1 MAERFTRPYVD
12 AFFAVAG
19 SAEAVDAQLPAL
31 AIVAQAIDGNPDLA
45 KALGNPGIER
55 PRRKA
60 LLDAVAGKAGVETL
74 GGRLLDILLQN
85 RRVHR
90 LPAFLAAVRER
101 LDRERRILE
110 ARVASARPLDEAVVE
125 SLKRMVEGRTGSNV
139 RVVPSVDP
147 SLLGGFVVSVGSARL
162 DASLARRL
170 EKARAALHALAPAS

>member
-19 SAEAVDAQLPAL
+19 SAGAVDAQLPAL
-31 AIVAQAIDGNPDLA
+31 DAVAHAIESNAELA
-45 KALGNPGIER
+45 KVLANPGVER
-55 PRRKA
+55 TRRKA
-60 LLDAVAGKAGVETL
+60 LLGAVAQKVGVDTL
-74 GGRLLDILLQN
+74 GGRLLEILLQN

-101 LDRERRILE
+101 LDRERRTLE
-110 ARVASARPLDEAVVE
+110 ARVTSARPLDEAVFE
-125 SLKRMVEGRTGSNV
+125 ALRRMVEGRTGSTV

>member
-19 SAEAVDAQLPAL
+19 SAEAVDAHLPAL
-31 AIVAQAIDGNPDLA
+31 DSVAAALETNPDLA
-45 KALGNPGIER
+45 KTLGNPGIER
-55 PRRKA
+55 TRRQA
-60 LLDAVAGKAGVETL
+60 VLDAVARKVGVDPL
-74 GGRLLDILLQN
+74 SARLLDVLLQN

-101 LDRERRILE
+101 LDRDRRIHE
-110 ARVASARPLDEAVVE
+110 ARITSARELDETVFE
-125 SLKRMVEGRTGSNV
+125 TLRRMVEGRTGGTV
-139 RVVPSVDP
+139 RVAKVVDP

>member
-19 SAEAVDAQLPAL
+19 SAAAVDAQLPPL
-31 AIVAQAIDGNPDLA
+31 DTVAA
-45 KALGNPGIER
+45 ALGSSPELARILANPGLEKS
-55 PRRKA
+55 RRKA
-60 LLDAVAGKAGVETL
+60 LLDAVAQKAGVAAL
-74 GGRLLDILLQN
+74 GGRLLDVLLQN

-101 LDRERRILE
+101 LDRERRVLE
-110 ARVASARPLDEAVVE
+110 ARVTSARPLDDAVFDA
-125 SLKRMVEGRTGSNV
+125 LRRMVESRTGSSV
-139 RVVPSVDP
+139 RIVPSVDP
-147 SLLGGFVVSVGSARL
+147 SLLGGFVVSAGSARL

>member
-19 SAEAVDAQLPAL
+19 TAESVDAELPSL
-31 AIVAQAIDGNPDLA
+31 AAVAAAIGSNPDLA
-45 KALGNPGIER
+45 KVLANPGIER

-60 LLDAVAGKAGVETL
+60 LLDAVAQSVGVKTL
-74 GGRLLDILLQN
+74 GGRLLDVLLQN

-90 LPAFLAAVRER
+90 LPAFLEAIRER
-101 LDRERRILE
+101 LDRERHVRE
-110 ARVASARPLDEAVVE
+110 ARVTSARPLDATVFDA
-125 SLKRMVEGRTGSNV
+125 LRRMVETRTGSTV
-139 RVVPSVDP
+139 RLVPAVDP
-147 SLLGGFVVSVGSARL
+147 ALLGGFVVSVDSARL

>member
-12 AFFAVAG
+12 AFFAVAA
-19 SAEAVDAQLPAL
+19 SAEAVDAELPAL
-31 AIVAQAIDGNPDLA
+31 AAVAAAIESNPDLA
-45 KALGNPGIER
+45 KVLANPGIEK

-60 LLDAVAGKAGVETL
+60 LLDAVAQKVGIGAL
-74 GGRLLDILLQN
+74 GGRLLDVLLQN

-101 LDRERRILE
+101 LDRARRTLE
-110 ARVASARPLDEAVVE
+110 ARVTSARPLDAAVFEA
-125 SLKRMVEGRTGSNV
+125 LRRMVEGRTGSTV

>member
-19 SAEAVDAQLPAL
+19 SGDAVDAQLPAL
-31 AIVAQAIDGNPDLA
+31 DALARAIESNTGFAKVLA
-45 KALGNPGIER
+45 NPGVER
-55 PRRKA
+55 TRRKA
-60 LLDAVAGKAGVETL
+60 LLDAVAQKAGVTAL
-74 GGRLLDILLQN
+74 GARLLDVLLQN

-110 ARVASARPLDEAVVE
+110 ARVTSARPLDDAVFE
-125 SLKRMVEGRTGSNV
+125 SLRRMVEGRTGSNV
-139 RVVPSVDP
+139 RVVPTVDP
-147 SLLGGFVVSVGSARL
+147 SLLGGFVVSVGSARF

-170 EKARAALHALAPAS
+170 EKARAALHGPTPAS

>member
-19 SAEAVDAQLPAL
+19 SAGAVDAQLPAL
-31 AIVAQAIDGNPDLA
+31 ASVAQAIDTNPDLA
-45 KALGNPGIER
+45 KVLANPGIEKT
-55 PRRKA
+55 RRKA
-60 LLDAVAGKAGVETL
+60 VLDAVAERAGVAAL
-74 GGRLLDILLQN
+74 GGRLLDVLLQN

-90 LPAFLAAVRER
+90 LSAFLSAVKER
-101 LDRERRILE
+101 LDRERHVLE
-110 ARVASARPLDEAVVE
+110 ARVTSARPLDATAFEG
-125 SLKRMVEGRTGSNV
+125 LRRMVEGRTGSTV
-139 RVVPSVDP
+139 RVVAAVDP

>member
-19 SAEAVDAQLPAL
+19 SAEAVDAELGPLDAVAA
-31 AIVAQAIDGNPDLA
+31 AIASNPDLA
-45 KALGNPGIER
+45 KVLANPGIEK

-60 LLDAVAGKAGVETL
+60 LLEAVAQKVAVKTL
-74 GGRLLDILLQN
+74 GGRLLDVLLQN

-101 LDRERRILE
+101 LDRERKTLE
-110 ARVASARPLDEAVVE
+110 ARVTSARPLDEAVFEAVR
-125 SLKRMVEGRTGSNV
+125 RMVEGRTGSTV

-147 SLLGGFVVSVGSARL
+147 ALLGGFVVSVGSARL

>member
-19 SAEAVDAQLPAL
+19 SDAAVDAELPAL
-31 AIVAQAIDGNPDLA
+31 DAVAQALASSPELA
-45 KALGNPGIER
+45 KVLANPGIDR

-60 LLDAVAGKAGVETL
+60 LLDAVAQKVGTGTL
-74 GGRLLDILLQN
+74 ASRLLDALLQN
-85 RRVHR
+85 RRIHR

-101 LDRERRILE
+101 LDRERHTLE
-110 ARVASARPLDEAVVE
+110 ARVTSARPLDEAVFDA
-125 SLKRMVEGRTGSNV
+125 LRRMVEGRTGSTV
-139 RVVPSVDP
+139 RVVPAVDP

-170 EKARAALHALAPAS
+170 EKARAALHALAPA

>member
-19 SAEAVDAQLPAL
+19 SADAVDAQLPAL
-31 AIVAQAIDGNPDLA
+31 ASVAQAIDANPELA
-45 KALGNPGIER
+45 NVLANPGIEKT
-55 PRRKA
+55 RRKA
-60 LLDAVAGKAGVETL
+60 VLDTVAQRAGVGTL
-74 GGRLLDILLQN
+74 GGRLLDVLLQN

-101 LDRERRILE
+101 LDRERRVLE
-110 ARVASARPLDEAVVE
+110 ARVASARPLDEAVFE
-125 SLKRMVEGRTGSNV
+125 ALRRMVEGRTGSTV
-139 RVVPSVDP
+139 RVVASVDP

>member
-12 AFFAVAG
+12 AFFAVAA
-19 SAEAVDAQLPAL
+19 SAEAVDAELPAL
-31 AIVAQAIDGNPDLA
+31 AAVAAAIESNPDLA
-45 KALGNPGIER
+45 KVLANPGIEK

-60 LLDAVAGKAGVETL
+60 LLDAVAQKVGIGAL
-74 GGRLLDILLQN
+74 GGRLLDVLLQN

-101 LDRERRILE
+101 LDRERRTLE
-110 ARVASARPLDEAVVE
+110 ARVTSARPLDEAVFDA
-125 SLKRMVEGRTGSNV
+125 LRRMVEGRTGSTV
-139 RVVPSVDP
+139 RVVSSVDP

-170 EKARAALHALAPAS
+170 EKARAALHALSPAS

>member
-19 SAEAVDAQLPAL
+19 SAEAADEQLPAL
-31 AIVAQAIDGNPDLA
+31 DTVAAAIASSADLA
-45 KALGNPGIER
+45 KVLANPGIEK

-60 LLDAVAGKAGVETL
+60 LLDAVAAKAGVGAL
-74 GGRLLDILLQN
+74 GGRLLDVLLQN

-101 LDRERRILE
+101 LDRERRTLE
-110 ARVASARPLDEAVVE
+110 ARVTSARELDEAVFE
-125 SLKRMVEGRTGSNV
+125 SLRRMVEGRTGSTV

>member
-31 AIVAQAIDGNPDLA
+31 TTVAHAIDASPDLA
-45 KALGNPGIER
+45 KVLANPGIER

-60 LLDAVAGKAGVETL
+60 LLDAVAQKAGVGTL
-74 GGRLLDILLQN
+74 GARLLDVLLQN

-101 LDRERRILE
+101 LDRERRIVE
-110 ARVASARPLDEAVVE
+110 ARVTSARPLDEAVFE
-125 SLKRMVEGRTGSNV
+125 SLRRMVEGRTGSNV
-139 RVVPSVDP
+139 RIVPSVDP